1 MADRRATVVAEDPRY
16 REHRG
21 PEGHPERPARLDAV
35 HAAIAACGPD
45 LERIPARPASAE
57 EILRVH
63 SREHL
68 DRVAEA
74 ARRAPA
80 QLDPDTYVCEASY
93 EVALLAAGAA
103 IDLARRVAAGR
114 ATAGLAAVRPPGHHA
129 EATRAMGFCLFNNVA
144 IAARALQAEDGVE
157 RILIVDWDLHH
168 GNGTQHSFEDD
179 PSVLYASTHQFPYYP
194 GTGAA
199 GEAGRDAGAGFTV
212 NVPMPAGCGDAE
224 YLGVFQRVIAPVAR
238 AFRPD
243 VMLVSCG
250 FDAHRDDPLGQM
262 QLGRDGFRGMA
273 ACVRALADELCQ
285 GRLALVLEGGYAAT
299 GLLEGAEAVLEA
311 LLPEAPLPPH
321 PTVNPGTS
329 RALAAVLD
337 RVAAV
342 HRDRYPDLGAA

>member
-1 MADRRATVVAEDPRY
+1 MSARRATVVAEDSRY

-35 HAAIAACGPD
+35 HEAISARESL
-45 LERIPARPASAE
+45 LERIPARPASPE

-63 SREHL
+63 SRAHL
-68 DRVAEA
+68 ERVAEA

-80 QLDPDTYVCEASY
+80 HLDPDTFVSSASY

-103 IDLARRVAAGR
+103 IDLARHVAAGR
-114 ATAGLAAVRPPGHHA
+114 ATTGLAAVRPPGHHA
-129 EATRAMGFCLFNNVA
+129 ESTRAMGFCLFNNVA

-157 RILIVDWDLHH
+157 RILILDWDVHH
-168 GNGTQHSFEDD
+168 GNGTQHFFEDD

-199 GEAGRDAGAGFTV
+199 SEVGSGAGTGFTV
-212 NVPMPAGCGDAE
+212 NVPMPAGCADAE

-238 AFRPD
+238 AFRPE
-243 VMLVSCG
+243 LLIVSCG
-250 FDAHRDDPLGQM
+250 FDPHEEDPLAQM
-262 QLGRDGFRGMA
+262 QVSGGGFRGMA
-273 ACVRALADELCQ
+273 SLARGLADELCG
-285 GRLALVLEGGYAAT
+285 GRLALVLEGGYSAS
-299 GLLEGAEAVLEA
+299 GLREGTEAVLDA

-329 RALAAVLD
+329 RALQAVID